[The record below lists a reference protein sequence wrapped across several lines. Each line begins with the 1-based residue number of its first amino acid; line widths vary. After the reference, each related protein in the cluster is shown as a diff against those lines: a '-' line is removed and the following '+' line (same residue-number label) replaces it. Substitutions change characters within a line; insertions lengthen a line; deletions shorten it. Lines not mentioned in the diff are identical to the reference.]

1 MNTLKLTALACAV
14 ALTGCGGGS
23 SSDGG
28 SDAPAENART
38 GVFTDSAVAGI
49 NYRTSP
55 GNRSGSTNA
64 LGEYDY
70 VDGDTVTFMIGGI
83 PLPSVPA
90 TGRVTPADMASD
102 EQPDQ
107 VTNILR
113 LLQSLDQDGDPDNGI
128 TIPGQT
134 HTDLANAQLDL
145 AQPAASFETAYDSE
159 VRSQTNSDLVSAE
172 DAETHFNESQQADL
186 RGSWVFVEPAGESS
200 NGKGPDG
207 EEINVLTFMHGGR
220 YIVAHK
226 YGNDDQ
232 GAATAE
238 WGFYDWNPQSGDVS
252 FEVVGD
258 SDASGGICGDDTFCS
273 DTINLVGDE
282 LVLGSEE
289 EATTAFQ
296 AVKNEGNDYVGA
308 WYLPEDVGFNVLTIL
323 DGSHY
328 VVAHSDNQDVYT
340 GDNLTPTSS
349 EWGTYSITNDQFQ
362 VNGVE
367 TETDGPGGLYDAS
380 NSGAPGASATVE
392 ATPYGDLGMAFDAED
407 VITFGRIG
415 RFSVELRD
423 LVGNRSVAVVERS
436 EQGFEEGMSA
446 DFTIELVGEGDSAD
460 VSLNGDGSGT
470 MTFSPGTQD
479 QETSTIDA
487 PWTTTDSGALRFTES
502 LDDEST
508 GSWTMVKVNNGKD
521 VLVDF
526 RHVDGTTESLLGFFI
541 SDFVLPAEPV
551 SSAQ

>member
-1 MNTLKLTALACAV
+1 M
-14 ALTGCGGGS
+14 
-23 SSDGG
+23 
-28 SDAPAENART
+28 
-38 GVFTDSAVAGI
+38 
-49 NYRTSP
+49 
-55 GNRSGSTNA
+55 
-64 LGEYDY
+64 
-70 VDGDTVTFMIGGI
+70 
-83 PLPSVPA
+83 
-90 TGRVTPADMASD
+90 
-102 EQPDQ
+102 
-107 VTNILR
+107 
-113 LLQSLDQDGDPDNGI
+113 
-128 TIPGQT
+128 
-134 HTDLANAQLDL
+134 
-145 AQPAASFETAYDSE
+145 
-159 VRSQTNSDLVSAE
+159 
-172 DAETHFNESQQADL
+172 
-186 RGSWVFVEPAGESS
+186 
-200 NGKGPDG
+200 
-207 EEINVLTFMHGGR
+207 
-220 YIVAHK
+220 
-226 YGNDDQ
+226 
-232 GAATAE
+232 
-238 WGFYDWNPQSGDVS
+238 S

-380 NSGAPGASATVE
+380 NSGAPGANATVE

-479 QETSTIDA
+479 QETSTIDT
-487 PWTTTDSGALRFTES
+487 PWTTTDSGTLRFTES